1 MPRAKPVLLVLLAL
15 FARGGDAAQ
24 LTTNYKRVGKRVEF
38 GGSWLIRETFDDGV
52 DAARAA
58 AWLQDPR
65 RVLAAAWPAEHI
77 RASDGGGSDVLAF
90 ALTQDPIDFAGLV
103 HVDCVVDVD
112 VAREPRGGVSL
123 ASRSVEAFATLRG
136 KRRPVPMD
144 FRLRGHLEGQP
155 DAGGAAALV
164 GSFEYSMSA
173 DLIGPLVFVPDRAL
187 RLAAAGVN
195 RKLALGEVPLRRRRP
210 RGRARRRAVVTS
222 LLDLPCT
229 GSLATVFASP

>member
-1 MPRAKPVLLVLLAL
+1 MPRVKPVILVLLAL
-15 FARGGDAAQ
+15 ARVDAAQ

-90 ALTQDPIDFAGLV
+90 ALTQDPIDFAGL
-103 HVDCVVDVD
+103 
-112 VAREPRGGVSL
+112 RGGVSL

-155 DAGGAAALV
+155 GARRRARSSAA
-164 GSFEYSMSA
+164 EYSMSA

-195 RKLALGEVPLRRRRP
+195 RKLALGDRFADGVLA
-210 RGRARRRAVVTS
+210 GVRADAPS
-222 LLDLPCT
+222 
-229 GSLATVFASP
+229 

>member
-58 AWLQDPR
+58 AWLEDPR

-77 RASDGGGSDVLAF
+77 RASDGGGGDVLAF

-103 HVDCVVDVD
+103 HVDCVVGVG
-112 VAREPRGGVSL
+112 VASEPRGGVSL

-164 GSFEYSMSA
+164 GSFEYPCPRTSS
-173 DLIGPLVFVPDRAL
+173 VPSCSCRTA
-187 RLAAAGVN
+187 RCGS
-195 RKLALGEVPLRRRRP
+195 RRP
-210 RGRARRRAVVTS
+210 AS
-222 LLDLPCT
+222 T
-229 GSLATVFASP
+229 GSSRSATASPAASRGVRADAPS

>member
-1 MPRAKPVLLVLLAL
+1 MPRVKPVILVLLAL
-15 FARGGDAAQ
+15 ARVDAAQ

-103 HVDCVVDVD
+103 HADCVVGVGVASARRR
-112 VAREPRGGVSL
+112 VARVAERRGLRDAPGQAAARADGLPAPRPPRGP
-123 ASRSVEAFATLRG
+123 ARRRARG
-136 KRRPVPMD
+136 
-144 FRLRGHLEGQP
+144 
-155 DAGGAAALV
+155 AV

-195 RKLALGEVPLRRRRP
+195 RKLALGDRFADGVLAAV
-210 RGRARRRAVVTS
+210 RADAPS
-222 LLDLPCT
+222 
-229 GSLATVFASP
+229 

>member
-58 AWLQDPR
+58 AWLEDPR

-77 RASDGGGSDVLAF
+77 RASDGGGGDVLAF
-90 ALTQDPIDFAGLV
+90 ALTQDPIDFAGLPG
-103 HVDCVVDVD
+103 
-112 VAREPRGGVSL
+112 ARRRRG
-123 ASRSVEAFATLRG
+123 
-136 KRRPVPMD
+136 RRQ
-144 FRLRGHLEGQP
+144 LQ
-155 DAGGAAALV
+155 
-164 GSFEYSMSA
+164 YSMSA

-195 RKLALGEVPLRRRRP
+195 RKLALGDRFATALS
-210 RGRARRRAVVTS
+210 GRARAPS
-222 LLDLPCT
+222 
-229 GSLATVFASP
+229 

>member
-1 MPRAKPVLLVLLAL
+1 MTRRPRPTTQCLVQNPCSWCCSRCS
-15 FARGGDAAQ
+15 RGGDAAQ

-58 AWLQDPR
+58 AWLEDPR

-77 RASDGGGSDVLAF
+77 RASDGGGGDVLAF
-90 ALTQDPIDFAGLV
+90 ALTQDPIDFAGL
-103 HVDCVVDVD
+103 
-112 VAREPRGGVSL
+112 
-123 ASRSVEAFATLRG
+123 
-136 KRRPVPMD
+136 
-144 FRLRGHLEGQP
+144 P

-195 RKLALGEVPLRRRRP
+195 RKLALGDRFADGV
-210 RGRARRRAVVTS
+210 
-222 LLDLPCT
+222 
-229 GSLATVFASP
+229 LAGVRSDAPS

>member
-1 MPRAKPVLLVLLAL
+1 MTRRPRPTTQCL
-15 FARGGDAAQ
+15 

-58 AWLQDPR
+58 AWLEDPR

-77 RASDGGGSDVLAF
+77 RASDGGGGDVLAF

-103 HVDCVVDVD
+103 HVDRVVDAD

-155 DAGGAAALV
+155 DARRRALA

-195 RKLALGEVPLRRRRP
+195 RKLALGDRFAGGA
-210 RGRARRRAVVTS
+210 RGRSADA
-222 LLDLPCT
+222 P
-229 GSLATVFASP
+229 